1 MAQTG
6 FVPAPRA
13 ANRPELSAFLRA
25 MRERVRPRDV
35 GLPEFGRRRT
45 PGLRRQE
52 VAQLAAVSIDWYIR
66 LEQGRVGVPGTA
78 VLDAVAQALRLSEA
92 ERHHLHLIARGEAP
106 PARHVPA
113 PASQSLRK
121 LLESMPVTP
130 AWIVDF
136 RFDVLAHNAAA
147 VALFG
152 PGFAVG
158 TNTAEPLFV
167 DPGARDFQLDWD
179 RIAREHVGN
188 LRADLARHP
197 DDPRLL
203 SLITGLR
210 RASSDFAAW
219 WDDHTVQR
227 RTNGT
232 KRVLHP
238 AAGVMTLNYDVL
250 AVQDGSEQRLCVVT
264 PADAHAEETLRSLV
278 FQQAKLRAVN

>member
-1 MAQTG
+1 M
-6 FVPAPRA
+6 PAP
-13 ANRPELSAFLRA
+13 RPELSAFLRA
-25 MRERVRPRDV
+25 MRSRVRPEDV

-78 VLDAVAQALRLSEA
+78 VLDSVAQALKLSET

-113 PASQSLRK
+113 PASESLRTM
-121 LLESMPVTP
+121 LHSMPATP

-158 TNTAEPLFV
+158 TNTTEPLFC
-167 DPGARDFQLDWD
+167 DPGARDFQLDWT

-188 LRADLARHP
+188 LRANLARHP
-197 DDPRLL
+197 GDPRLL
-203 SLITGLR
+203 ELVTDLR
-210 RASSDFAAW
+210 RRSSEFAAW
-219 WDDHTVQR
+219 WDDQTVQE

-238 AAGVMTLNYDVL
+238 TGGVMTLRYDVL
-250 AVQDGSEQRLCVVT
+250 AVQDGSEQRLSVVT
-264 PADAHAEETLRSLV
+264 PADAQAENALRAIV
-278 FQQAKLRAVN
+278 FPPSGLRAVN

>member
-1 MAQTG
+1 MS
-6 FVPAPRA
+6 APRVT
-13 ANRPELSAFLRA
+13 NRPELSAFLRA
-25 MRERVRPRDV
+25 KRARLRPADA
-35 GLPEFGRRRT
+35 GLPELGRRRT

-113 PASQSLRK
+113 PASESLRV
-121 LLESMPVTP
+121 LLHSMTATP

-147 VALFG
+147 TALFG
-152 PGFAVG
+152 PGFAAG
-158 TNTAEPLFV
+158 TNTAAPLFLDAGV
-167 DPGARDFQLDWD
+167 RDFQLDWS

-188 LRADLARHP
+188 LRANLIKHP

-203 SLITGLR
+203 ALVADLR
-210 RASSDFAAW
+210 LRSAEFAAW
-219 WDDHTVQR
+219 WDDQTVQER
-227 RTNGT
+227 VSGT
-232 KRVLHP
+232 KRILHP
-238 AAGVMTLNYDVL
+238 TAGVMTVRYDVL
-250 AVQDGSEQRLCVVT
+250 AVQDGSGQRLSVVT
-264 PADAHAEETLRSLV
+264 PADAAAETALRSLI
-278 FQQAKLRAVN
+278 FPATGLRAVR

>member
-1 MAQTG
+1 M
-6 FVPAPRA
+6 PAPRS

-25 MRERVRPRDV
+25 MRGRVRPEDV
-35 GLPEFGRRRT
+35 GLPEMSRRRT

-78 VLDAVAQALRLSEA
+78 VLDALAQALKLSEA

-113 PASQSLRK
+113 PPSESLRT
-121 LLESMPVTP
+121 LLRSMPATP

-158 TNTAEPLFV
+158 TNTTEPLFL
-167 DPGARDFQLDWD
+167 DPGAREFQLDWD

-188 LRADLARHP
+188 LRANLARHP
-197 DDPRLL
+197 DDPRLRAL
-203 SLITGLR
+203 VAELR
-210 RASSDFAAW
+210 RASNDFATW
-219 WDDHTVQR
+219 WDDQTVQQ

-238 AAGVMTLNYDVL
+238 TAGVMTLRYDVL
-250 AVQDGSEQRLCVVT
+250 AVQDGSEQRLSVVT
-264 PADAHAEETLRSLV
+264 PADAHAENALRSLL
-278 FQQAKLRAVN
+278 FPSNGLRAVN

>member
-1 MAQTG
+1 M
-6 FVPAPRA
+6 PAPRA
-13 ANRPELSAFLRA
+13 TNRPELSAFLRA
-25 MRERVRPRDV
+25 MRSRVRPEDV
-35 GLPEFGRRRT
+35 DLPETSRRRT

-66 LEQGRVGVPGTA
+66 LEQGRVGVPGAA
-78 VLDAVAQALRLSEA
+78 VLDAVGRALKLSEA

-113 PASQSLRK
+113 PVSRSLGT
-121 LLESMPVTP
+121 LLHSMPTTP
-130 AWIVDF
+130 AWILDF

-158 TNTAEPLFV
+158 INTAEPLFL
-167 DPGARDFQLDWD
+167 DPGARDFQLDWT

-188 LRADLARHP
+188 LRANLARHP
-197 DDPRLL
+197 DDPRLRAVV
-203 SLITGLR
+203 GELR
-210 RASSDFAAW
+210 RQSGDFAGW
-219 WDDHTVQR
+219 WDDQTVEK

-238 AAGVMTLNYDVL
+238 AAGMMTLHYDVL
-250 AVQDGSEQRLCVVT
+250 AVQDGSDQRLSVVT
-264 PADAHAEETLRSLV
+264 PADTEAENALRSLI
-278 FQQAKLRAVN
+278 FPQNGLRAVN

>member
-1 MAQTG
+1 M
-6 FVPAPRA
+6 PAPRA

-25 MRERVRPRDV
+25 MRERVRPEEV
-35 GLPEFGRRRT
+35 GLPKLGQRRT

-66 LEQGRVGVPGTA
+66 LEQGRVGIPGAA
-78 VLDAVAQALRLSEA
+78 VLDALAQALKLSEA

-113 PASQSLRK
+113 PASQSLRT
-121 LLESMPVTP
+121 LLRSMPATP
-130 AWIVDF
+130 AWILDF

-158 TNTAEPLFV
+158 TNTAEPLFL

-188 LRADLARHP
+188 LRANLARHP

-203 SLITGLR
+203 SLVADLR
-210 RASSDFAAW
+210 RTSSDFAAW
-219 WDDHTVQR
+219 WDDQTVQE

-238 AAGVMTLNYDVL
+238 AVGVMTLRYDVL
-250 AVQDGSEQRLCVVT
+250 AVQDGSEQRLSVIT
-264 PADAHAEETLRSLV
+264 PADAHAEETLRSLI
-278 FQQAKLRAVN
+278 FQQTKLRAVN

>member
-1 MAQTG
+1 MT
-6 FVPAPRA
+6 APRA

-25 MRERVRPRDV
+25 MRARVRPEDV
-35 GLPEFGRRRT
+35 GLPDIGRRRT

-78 VLDAVAQALRLSEA
+78 VLDAVSQALNLSEA

-113 PASQSLRK
+113 PASGSLQH
-121 LLESMPVTP
+121 LLRSMPATP
-130 AWIVDF
+130 AWILDF
-136 RFDVLAHNAAA
+136 RFDVLAHNEAA

-158 TNTAEPLFV
+158 GNTARPLFL
-167 DPGARDFQLDWD
+167 DPGARDFQLDWT

-188 LRADLARHP
+188 LRANLTRHP
-197 DDPRLL
+197 DDPRIRDLVDE
-203 SLITGLR
+203 LR
-210 RASSDFAAW
+210 RKSPDFATW
-219 WDDHTVQR
+219 WDDQTVQE

-238 AAGVMTLNYDVL
+238 AGGVLTLRYDVL
-250 AVQDGSEQRLCVVT
+250 AVQDGSDQRLSVIT
-264 PADAHAEETLRSLV
+264 PADARSEDVLRSLISRGGG
-278 FQQAKLRAVN
+278 LRVVG

>member
-1 MAQTG
+1 M
-6 FVPAPRA
+6 PAPRA

-25 MRERVRPRDV
+25 MRSRMRPGDA
-35 GLPEFGRRRT
+35 GLPELGRRRT

-78 VLDAVAQALRLSEA
+78 VLDAVAQALRLSET

-113 PASQSLRK
+113 PASESLRT
-121 LLESMPVTP
+121 LLHSMPSTP

-147 VALFG
+147 AALFG
-152 PGFAVG
+152 PGFTAG
-158 TNTAEPLFV
+158 TNTTEPLFL
-167 DPGARDFQLDWD
+167 DPGSRDFQLDWT

-188 LRADLARHP
+188 LRANLARHP
-197 DDPRLL
+197 GDPRLEAL
-203 SLITGLR
+203 VATLR
-210 RASSDFAAW
+210 RGSRDFAAW
-219 WDDHTVQR
+219 WDDQTVQE

-232 KRVLHP
+232 KRILHP
-238 AAGVMTLNYDVL
+238 AVGVMTLRYDVL
-250 AVQDGSEQRLCVVT
+250 AVQDGSEQRLCAVT
-264 PADAHAEETLRSLV
+264 PADAHAGEALRSLV
-278 FQQAKLRAVN
+278 FGQSGLRAVN

>member
-1 MAQTG
+1 MA
-6 FVPAPRA
+6 APRS

-25 MRERVRPRDV
+25 MRSRLRPEDV
-35 GLPEFGRRRT
+35 GLPTFGRRRT

-78 VLDAVAQALRLSEA
+78 VLDAVAGALQLSEV

-113 PASQSLRK
+113 PASSSLRTM
-121 LLESMPVTP
+121 LHSMPTTP

-136 RFDVLAHNAAA
+136 RFDVLARNAAA

-152 PGFAVG
+152 PGFMVG
-158 TNTAEPLFV
+158 TNTTEPLFL

-188 LRADLARHP
+188 LRANLARHP
-197 DDPRLL
+197 GDPRLEEL
-203 SLITGLR
+203 VTGLR
-210 RASSDFAAW
+210 RGSREFATW
-219 WDDHTVQR
+219 WDDQTVQE

-232 KRVLHP
+232 KRLLHP
-238 AAGVMTLNYDVL
+238 VAGVMTVRYDVL
-250 AVQDGSEQRLCVVT
+250 AVQDGSEQRLSVVT
-264 PADAHAEETLRSLV
+264 PADAHAEEALRSLI
-278 FQQAKLRAVN
+278 FQQTKLHAVN